1 MHPAFAVNS
10 EAAKYNHSMS
20 IVAMAMDAR
29 VWVMIIEGTLDDE
42 SHRKLFFQVQKDVMN
57 KAFQL
62 EIGP

>member
-1 MHPAFAVNS
+1 MHPAFVVNS
-10 EAAKYNHSMS
+10 EAAKY

-42 SHRKLFFQVQKDVMN
+42 SHRKQFFQVQKDVMN

-62 EIGP
+62 EIEAGL